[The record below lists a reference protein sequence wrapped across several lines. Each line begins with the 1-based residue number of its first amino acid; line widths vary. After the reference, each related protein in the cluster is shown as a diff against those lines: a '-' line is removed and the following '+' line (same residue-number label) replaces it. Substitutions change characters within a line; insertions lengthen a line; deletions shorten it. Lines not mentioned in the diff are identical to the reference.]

1 MDKQNNAAELKV
13 CRYCNQFIMCEEDRA
28 AEDDVV

>member
-1 MDKQNNAAELKV
+1 MDNNTAALKA